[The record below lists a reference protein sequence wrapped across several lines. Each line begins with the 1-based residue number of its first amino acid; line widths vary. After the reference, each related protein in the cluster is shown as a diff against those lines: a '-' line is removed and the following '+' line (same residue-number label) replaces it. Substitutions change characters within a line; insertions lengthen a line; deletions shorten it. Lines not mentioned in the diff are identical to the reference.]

1 MNFFSRQILQFWNA
15 RMGYCRRL
23 WHSRNKGSRIRHHL
37 YYQFQVVTYAL
48 QMDFANQLVYH
59 PILALT
65 KISILVFYYRL
76 SVSGTFRQV
85 VMALIVTNV
94 ALTMSIFFADFFQC
108 SPINYIWDKSIEGGK
123 CINTEAFFISSA
135 ALNIVSDFAVLLL
148 PIPMVWKLKI
158 NMKKKIVLILLF
170 SLGGL

>member
-1 MNFFSRQILQFWNA
+1 
-15 RMGYCRRL
+15 
-23 WHSRNKGSRIRHHL
+23 
-37 YYQFQVVTYAL
+37 
-48 QMDFANQLVYH
+48 MDFANQLVYH

-85 VMALIVTNV
+85 VMALIVINV
-94 ALTMSIFFADFFQC
+94 ALTVSIFFADFFQC
-108 SPINYIWDKSIEGGK
+108 TPINYIWDKSIEGGK
-123 CINTEAFFISSA
+123 CIDTESFFISSA
-135 ALNIVSDFAVLLL
+135 ALNIVSDITILLL

-158 NMKKKIVLILLF
+158 NTKKKVALISLF